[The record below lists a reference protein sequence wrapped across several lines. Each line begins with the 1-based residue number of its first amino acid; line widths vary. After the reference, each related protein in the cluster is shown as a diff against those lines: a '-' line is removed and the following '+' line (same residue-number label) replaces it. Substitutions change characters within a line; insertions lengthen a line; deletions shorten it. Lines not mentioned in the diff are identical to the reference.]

1 MSDFN
6 PTTNSTT
13 NRQQRRNGGR
23 KYPDAMSATKWVNMI
38 SKISNDEEMK
48 QFNSLVDSHHPN
60 NIPMTAI
67 KQAFEGFK
75 NSKMIK

>member
-6 PTTNSTT
+6 PTPDSTT

-38 SKISNDEEMK
+38 AKISNDEEMK
-48 QFNSLVDSHHPN
+48 QFEKLVDSHHPKH
-60 NIPMTAI
+60 IPLKAI
-67 KQAFEGFK
+67 KQAFEGFN